1 MNPNPKIEE
10 HSPDAMSNA
19 MSSTLV
25 EPPDGTARDLIARG
39 AGGRAHRGT

>member
-10 HSPDAMSNA
+10 HSPDAMS
-19 MSSTLV
+19 STLV
-25 EPPDGTARDLIARG
+25 EPPDGTARELIARG